1 MAVINLGAIKFNWKG
16 AYNGSTA
23 YAVDDVVSSS
33 GNSYVCIQAS
43 QGNAVGNA
51 TAYWNIMSSAGTNG
65 SNGTDLS
72 STLSTRGDLLFK
84 NASALAR
91 LAKGTAGQ
99 VLGQGA
105 NDPAWVNGS
114 SSTLT
119 TQGDL
124 LYRDGSGLQRLAKGT
139 AAKVLAMNSAANAP
153 EWVTAGGGTVLK
165 VYNKAWVGGSSIG
178 GSSST
183 WRAVSDYITPTI
195 TPVSS
200 SSKFLI
206 QWTVSGYGNDDH
218 HFFKIKRQIGSTITD
233 VGLSASNM
241 KNDTDYGDSGSM
253 AYGRM
258 TNMIPLK
265 TMHIQDAP
273 ATASDV
279 KWQLYNQAHGT
290 TFYFGRSGHNTSSK
304 QYAAQNQVTIWEL
317 DGSKTTFSQ
326 DTGA

>member
-1 MAVINLGAIKFNWKG
+1 MATINLGAIKFNWKG
-16 AYNGSTA
+16 AYAGGTA
-23 YAVDDVVSSS
+23 YTVDDVVSSGGS
-33 GNSYVCIQAS
+33 SYVCILAS
-43 QGNAVGNA
+43 TGNA
-51 TAYWNIMSSAGTNG
+51 TSNGTYWELMSSAGTNG
-65 SNGTDLS
+65 TDGSNGTDV
-72 STLSTRGDLLFK
+72 
-84 NASALAR
+84 
-91 LAKGTAGQ
+91 GT
-99 VLGQGA
+99 VI
-105 NDPAWVNGS
+105 
-114 SSTLT
+114 T

-139 AAKVLAMNSAANAP
+139 ASKVLAMNSGATAP

-258 TNMIPLK
+258 TNMVPLK

-273 ATASDV
+273 ATSSDV

>member
-1 MAVINLGAIKFNWKG
+1 MATINLGAIKFNWKG
-16 AYNGSTA
+16 AYAGGTA
-23 YAVDDVVSSS
+23 YTVDDVVSSGGS
-33 GNSYVCIQAS
+33 SYVCILAS
-43 QGNAVGNA
+43 TGNA
-51 TAYWNIMSSAGTNG
+51 TSNGTYWELMSSAGTNG
-65 SNGTDLS
+65 TDGSNGTDV
-72 STLSTRGDLLFK
+72 
-84 NASALAR
+84 
-91 LAKGTAGQ
+91 GT
-99 VLGQGA
+99 VI
-105 NDPAWVNGS
+105 
-114 SSTLT
+114 T

-139 AAKVLAMNSAANAP
+139 ASKVLAMNSGATAP

-258 TNMIPLK
+258 TNMVPLK

-273 ATASDV
+273 ATSSDV

-290 TFYFGRSGHNTSSK
+290 TFYFGRSGHNVSSK
-304 QYAAQNQVTIWEL
+304 QYAAQNQVTIWEF